1 MPSPTSK
8 FAAKDAIVGA
18 EVESQRIWKQL
29 FSGDQVKRHR
39 GLRQIIEL
47 KLAVVKPN
55 VDVNLRDVVEA
66 PT

>member
-1 MPSPTSK
+1 M
-8 FAAKDAIVGA
+8 AKDAIVGA

-55 VDVNLRDVVEA
+55 VDVNLRGVVEA